1 MHIVDQSIELI
12 KHNDDTYK
20 IIERIARTC
29 YKSEDKI
36 KDGSAEKMV
45 GGLYRS
51 HHWAMFE
58 HEYLYFEVLEKH
70 WRKVV
75 ERDSEH
81 LKYINQA
88 YTNDGNVILSAS
100 IRAWLE
106 LFNHIH
112 TRLSVLVDSKMMA
125 IASDKYP
132 LLFDKPLYDAGYGLD
147 DAWMVGRTYV
157 TQNYDIN
164 DEDKT
169 VLVPHTIKFITS
181 RAIANELVRHR
192 PCAFAQESQ
201 RYVDYNGGNS
211 DHQISV
217 IKPLIGTEDTLNYEQ
232 WHYAMVMAECQ
243 YMQLRKGGVAPE
255 IARGVLPNDCKT
267 EIVVTATE
275 QEWQHII
282 NLRYHGTTGRPHPQM
297 KELMTLAYP
306 ILKEESN
313 GRIT

>member
-1 MHIVDQSIELI
+1 MHIIEQSVELYTHNITPYNMIE
-12 KHNDDTYK
+12 KV
-20 IIERIARTC
+20 ARVC

-45 GGLYRS
+45 GGLYKS
-51 HHWAMFE
+51 NHYSMFE

-75 ERDSEH
+75 ERDYEH

-88 YTNDGNVILSAS
+88 YTTDGNVILSAS

-112 TRLSVLVDSKMMA
+112 TRLSVLIDNA
-125 IASDKYP
+125 IMKLAYMEYP
-132 LLFDKPLYDAGYGLD
+132 LLFDEPLYTTGYGLD

-181 RAIANELVRHR
+181 RAVAQELTRHR
-192 PCAFAQESQ
+192 VMGVAMESQ
-201 RYVDYNGGNS
+201 RYVDYNGDKS
-211 DHQISV
+211 DHQITV
-217 IKPLIGTEDTLNYEQ
+217 IKPLIDPEDTLNYEQ
-232 WHYAMVMAECQ
+232 WHYAMIMAECQ
-243 YMQLRKGGVAPE
+243 YMQLRKGGIAPE

-267 EIVVTATE
+267 EVVVTATE

-282 NLRYHGTTGRPHPQM
+282 NLRYHGTTGRPHPQIQQ
-297 KELMTLAYP
+297 LMGLAYP
-306 ILKEESN
+306 ILQEESD
-313 GRIT
+313 GRIK

>member
-1 MHIVDQSIELI
+1 MHIIEQSVELYPHNIHPYNMIE
-12 KHNDDTYK
+12 KV
-20 IIERIARTC
+20 ARVC

-36 KDGSAEKMV
+36 KEGSAEKMV

-75 ERDSEH
+75 ERDYEH

-112 TRLSVLVDSKMMA
+112 TRLSVLIDNA
-125 IASDKYP
+125 IMRLAYREYP
-132 LLFDKPLYDAGYGLD
+132 LLFDEPLYTAGYGLD

-181 RAIANELVRHR
+181 RAVAQELTRHR
-192 PCAFAQESQ
+192 VMGIAMESQ
-201 RYVDYNGGNS
+201 RYVDYNGDKS
-211 DHQISV
+211 DHQITV
-217 IKPLIGTEDTLNYEQ
+217 IKPLIDPEDTLNYEQ
-232 WHYAMVMAECQ
+232 WHYAMIMAECQ
-243 YMQLRKGGVAPE
+243 YMQLRKGSIAPE

-267 EIVVTATE
+267 EVVVTATE

-282 NLRYHGTTGRPHPQM
+282 NLRYHGTTGRPHPQIQQ
-297 KELMTLAYP
+297 LMGVAYP
-306 ILKEESN
+306 ILQEESD
-313 GRIT
+313 GRIK